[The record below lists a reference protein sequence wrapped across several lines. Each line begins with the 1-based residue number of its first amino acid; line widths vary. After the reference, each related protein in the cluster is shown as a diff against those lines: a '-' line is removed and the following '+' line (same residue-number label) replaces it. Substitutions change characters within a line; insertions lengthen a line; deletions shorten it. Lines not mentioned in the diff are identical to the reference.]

1 MPFLNLAL
9 FMIWFLSEKMI
20 APLDM
25 SETNLAYIT
34 DSLDFYCVCF
44 EKNIVQNF
52 IGRKKKKGDAITR
65 VSIYKCGFA
74 LFIIL
79 GS

>member
-25 SETNLAYIT
+25 SETNLVYIT
-34 DSLDFYCVCF
+34 ESLGFYCVCF
-44 EKNIVQNF
+44 EKYF
-52 IGRKKKKGDAITR
+52 I
-65 VSIYKCGFA
+65 
-74 LFIIL
+74 
-79 GS
+79 

>member
-52 IGRKKKKGDAITR
+52 IGRKIKKRETQLLASPYINA
-65 VSIYKCGFA
+65 VLPY
-74 LFIIL
+74 LL
-79 GS
+79 Y